1 MMNNKGMFF
10 FYDWMDLLDEFDDAE
25 VGRVVKAIVHY
36 AQSGEMEEFSDR
48 GLRIVMKSMK
58 ASMDLSAKKGK
69 DISEARKDAA
79 SKRWNANACKDMQT
93 DANGCKAMQTDANA
107 YFASEQNANDAISIS
122 KSISK
127 SESKSISESESI
139 SKSSVVV
146 PTKRISASSMIEER
160 AFPTDLDLAVKD
172 WVKYK
177 TERREAYKETGLR
190 NLLSEIESRVAQH
203 GSQPVIDVI
212 RLSMS
217 NGWKGII
224 WDRISDRKKTQSATA
239 YFLSQAGGA

>member
-10 FYDWMDLLDEFDDAE
+10 FYDWMDLFDELDDAE

-58 ASMDLSAKKGK
+58 ASIDLSAKKSK
-69 DISEARKDAA
+69 DISEVRKGAA
-79 SKRWNANACKDMQT
+79 NKRWNANECKD
-93 DANGCKAMQTDANA
+93 MQTDANA

-122 KSISK
+122 KSI
-127 SESKSISESESI
+127 SKSISESESI

-190 NLLSEIESRVAQH
+190 NLLSEIENRVAQH

-224 WDRISDRKKTQSATA
+224 WDRISERKKTQSATA